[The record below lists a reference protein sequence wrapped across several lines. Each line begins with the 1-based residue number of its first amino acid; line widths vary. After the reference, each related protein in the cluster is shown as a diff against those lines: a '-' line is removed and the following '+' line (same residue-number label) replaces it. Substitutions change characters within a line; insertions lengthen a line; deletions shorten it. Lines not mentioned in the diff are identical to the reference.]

1 MWYELTTSGDSVFCC
16 EQHIAVVTQF
26 WKSLDEYKKY
36 PHKCVIL
43 PRLTKEPQWICGE
56 CEYERLI
63 YNNTPVVTADLSN
76 AKKYKYGKNISFY
89 KPDSK

>member
-16 EQHIAVVTQF
+16 DLHLKIVTQY
-26 WKSLDEYKKY
+26 WQQLEEYKKH

-43 PRLTKEPQWICGE
+43 PRLIKEPQWTCGE
-56 CEYERLI
+56 CYYEQLI
-63 YNNTPVVTADLSN
+63 YDNTPVVTTDLSN
-76 AKKYKYGKNISFY
+76 VKKYKYGKNISFY